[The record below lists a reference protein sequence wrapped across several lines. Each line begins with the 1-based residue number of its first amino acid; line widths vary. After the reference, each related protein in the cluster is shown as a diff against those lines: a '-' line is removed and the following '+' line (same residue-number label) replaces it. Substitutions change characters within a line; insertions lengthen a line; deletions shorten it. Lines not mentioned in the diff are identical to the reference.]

1 MARQIYTKPTSPITL
16 ESPIESVPGAAKYK
30 PKLSKL
36 GIFTVR
42 DLLFHFPS
50 RYDDLRLVMSTTQ
63 ASSMLG
69 EKVVIEGVVST
80 IKNTFAFRRRMMITE
95 AVIADD
101 EGSLRAVWFN
111 QYYLEKSLPPGTPV
125 RLAGKIAI
133 TKRGVF
139 MTNPTHEKYDP
150 NHGGEPVH
158 TGGFVPVYPET
169 TGVSSRLLRFL
180 IKPVLGSVEIP
191 DTLPASV
198 LKQFD
203 VISLDAAMREV
214 HFPST
219 EEKAKK
225 ARERIAFDEILAMQ
239 LRALTERRKL
249 VTLKS
254 APIPFDQQF
263 IKDRIKKLPFDL
275 TKDQKVALWEILKD
289 FERHYPM
296 NRLLEGDV
304 GSGKTVV
311 ALLSALQVFKAGWQT
326 AYLAPTE
333 ILAQQHFK
341 TVTDFAGDVLR
352 VALLTGSGARLS
364 DGPITKAALKR
375 AVGKGEVDLLI
386 GTHALLEEDV
396 LLPKLALVIIDEQHR
411 FGISQRA
418 ALLRPRGLSQLVP
431 HLLSMTATPIP
442 RTLALTVFGDLDISI
457 IREKPKNRI
466 PIKTSVVPPSLRQE
480 AYEHIDREISSGRQI
495 FVLCPRVQLTPEIVE
510 SDQKKPRRQ
519 PRLDELDAVAVEEEF
534 KRLSEKVF
542 SHRRLA
548 KLHGRMKPKDK
559 ESTMREFKDG
569 WYDILV
575 TTSVV
580 EVGVDVPNA
589 TVMAIENADRFGLAQ
604 LHQFR
609 GRVGRAE
616 HQSYCFLFAS
626 SGEKAVNRR
635 LSALV
640 KCEDGFT
647 LAEQDLKLRGPGE
660 FLGTRQSGLPD
671 IAMSSL
677 ADVEVIKKARLASR
691 VILKEDPSLKKYPL
705 LRRQLSESR
714 GLAHRE

>member
-1 MARQIYTKPTSPITL
+1 MVKQVNAKFPDL
-16 ESPIESVPGAAKYK
+16 ETPIESIPGVSRYK
-30 PKLSKL
+30 SKLSKL
-36 GIFTVR
+36 GILTVR
-42 DLLFHFPS
+42 NLLFHFPS
-50 RYDDLRLVMSTTQ
+50 RHDDLRSVVSTVQ
-63 ASSMLG
+63 ASNMLG
-69 EKVVIEGVVST
+69 EKVVVEGIVSS

-95 AVIADD
+95 AVVADD

-111 QYYLEKSLPPGTPV
+111 QPYLEKSLPSGTPV

-139 MTNPTHEKYDP
+139 ITNPVHEKYYP
-150 NHGGEPVH
+150 GQSGEPTH
-158 TGGFVPVYPET
+158 TGGLVPVYPET

-180 IKPVLGSVEIP
+180 IKPILAGIEIP
-191 DTLPASV
+191 DTLSAPL
-198 LKQFD
+198 LKQFNI
-203 VISLDAAMREV
+203 VPLDTAIREV
-214 HFPST
+214 HFPSG
-219 EEKAKK
+219 EEQVKK

-254 APIPFDQQF
+254 ASIPFNQPF
-263 IKDRIKKLPFDL
+263 IKERIKKLPFIL
-275 TKDQKVALWEILKD
+275 TKDQKVALWEVLKD
-289 FERHYPM
+289 FERRYPM

-311 ALLSALQVFKAGWQT
+311 ALLSALQVFQAGWQI

-341 TVTDFAGDVLR
+341 TMTDLAGDALKI
-352 VALLTGSGARLS
+352 ALLTGSGARSLTGQLS
-364 DGPITKAALKR
+364 KMALKK
-375 AVGKGEVDLLI
+375 AVNNGEIDLLV

-396 LLPKLALVIIDEQHR
+396 LLPRLALVVIDEQHR

-418 ALLRPRGLSQLVP
+418 KLLRPRGSSQLVP

-457 IREKPKNRI
+457 IKEKPKNRK

-480 AYEHIDREISSGRQI
+480 AYEHIDREISAGRQV
-495 FVLCPRVQLTPEIVE
+495 FVLCPRVELAPEPAPE
-510 SDQKKPRRQ
+510 GTKLHRQ
-519 PRLDELDAVAVEEEF
+519 SRLDELDAVAVEEEF

-542 SHRRLA
+542 PHRRIA

-575 TTSVV
+575 TTSVI

-589 TVMAIENADRFGLAQ
+589 AVMAIENADRFGLAQ

-626 SGEKAVNRR
+626 SDEKAVNKR
-635 LSALV
+635 LAALV
-640 KCEDGFT
+640 ECEDGFM

-677 ADVEVIKKARLASR
+677 ADVSIIKKARLASR
-691 VILKEDPSLKKYPL
+691 VILKDDPSLKKYPL

-714 GLAHRE
+714 SLAHRE

>member
-1 MARQIYTKPTSPITL
+1 MARQTNNKFPAL
-16 ESPIESVPGAAKYK
+16 EATIESISGASKYK
-30 PKLSKL
+30 SKLLKL
-36 GIFTVR
+36 GILTVR
-42 DLLFHFPS
+42 DLIFHFPS
-50 RYDDLRLVMSTTQ
+50 RYDDLRLVVSTVQ
-63 ASSMLG
+63 ASDMLG
-69 EKVVIEGVVST
+69 ERVVVEGVVSS

-95 AVIADD
+95 AVVADD

-111 QYYLEKSLPPGTPV
+111 QPYLEKSMVPGTHV

-139 MTNPTHEKYDP
+139 MTNPVHEKYYP
-150 NHGGEPVH
+150 GQVGEPTH

-180 IKPVLGSVEIP
+180 IKPILAGVEIP
-191 DTLPASV
+191 DPLPTA
-198 LKQFD
+198 LLEQFNVIPLD
-203 VISLDAAMREV
+203 VAIREI

-219 EEKAKK
+219 DEQAKK

-239 LRALTERRKL
+239 LRSLTERRKL

-254 APIPFDQQF
+254 AAISFDQQF
-263 IKDRIKKLPFDL
+263 IKDRIKKLPFVL
-275 TKDQKVALWEILKD
+275 TKDQKVALWEIFKD
-289 FERHYPM
+289 FERRYPM

-311 ALLSALQVFKAGWQT
+311 ALLATLQVFQAGWQT

-341 TVTDFAGDVLR
+341 TMTDLAGDAIKI
-352 VALLTGSGARLS
+352 ALLTSSGARSMHGPLS
-364 DGPITKAALKR
+364 KQALKK
-375 AVGKGEVDLLI
+375 AVSNGEVDLLV

-396 LLPKLALVIIDEQHR
+396 LLPKLALVVIDEQHR

-418 ALLRPRGLSQLVP
+418 TLLRPRGYSQLVP

-457 IREKPKNRI
+457 IKEKPKNRR
-466 PIKTSVVPPSLRQE
+466 PIETSVVPPSLRQE
-480 AYEHIDREISSGRQI
+480 AYEHMDREILAGRQI
-495 FVLCPRVQLTPEIVE
+495 FVLCPRVQLTPESVP
-510 SDQKKPRRQ
+510 DGAKPRRQ

-534 KRLSEKVF
+534 KRLSENVF
-542 SHRRLA
+542 PHRRLA

-575 TTSVV
+575 TTSVI

-616 HQSYCFLFAS
+616 HQSYCFLFTS
-626 SGEKAVNRR
+626 SDEKAINKR
-635 LSALV
+635 LAALV
-640 KCEDGFT
+640 ECEDGFT

-671 IAMSSL
+671 IAMNSL
-677 ADVEVIKKARLASR
+677 ADVEIIKKARLASR
-691 VILKEDPSLKKYPL
+691 VILREDPSLKKYPM

-714 GLAHRE
+714 GLSHRE

>member
-1 MARQIYTKPTSPITL
+1 MIKQIATNPPTL
-16 ESPIESVPGAAKYK
+16 ESTIELTPGVAKYK
-30 PKLSKL
+30 SKLVKL
-36 GIFTVR
+36 GIHTVR

-50 RYDDLRLVMSTTQ
+50 RYDDLRLVVSTIQ
-63 ASSMLG
+63 ASTMLG
-69 EKVVIEGVVST
+69 ERVVVEGVISS

-95 AVIADD
+95 AVVSDD

-111 QYYLEKSLPPGTPV
+111 QSYLEKSMIPGTPV

-139 MTNPTHEKYDP
+139 MTNPVHERYSP
-150 NHGGEPVH
+150 GQAGEPTH
-158 TGGFVPVYPET
+158 TGGLVPVYPET

-180 IKPVLGSVEIP
+180 IKPVLSKIKITDP
-191 DTLPASV
+191 LPSSIG
-198 LKQFD
+198 KQFA
-203 VISLDAAMREV
+203 VMPLDAAIKEI
-214 HFPST
+214 HFPTT
-219 EEKAKK
+219 EEQLKRAQ
-225 ARERIAFDEILAMQ
+225 ERIAFDEILGMQ
-239 LRALTERRKL
+239 LRALVERRKL
-249 VTLKS
+249 VTLTS
-254 APIPFDQQF
+254 APITFDQHF
-263 IKDRIKKLPFDL
+263 MRDRIKKLPFTL

-289 FERHYPM
+289 FERRYPM

-311 ALLSALQVFKAGWQT
+311 ALLAALQTHKAGWQT

-341 TVTDFAGDVLR
+341 TMTDLAGDIIR
-352 VALLTGSGARLS
+352 IGLLTGSGARQS
-364 DGPITKAALKR
+364 TGPVSKPALKKS
-375 AVGKGEVDLLI
+375 VSKGEIDVLI
-386 GTHALLEEDV
+386 GTHALLEDDV

-418 ALLRPRGLSQLVP
+418 SLLRPKGSNQIVP

-457 IREKPKNRI
+457 IKEKPKNRK
-466 PIKTSVVPPSLRQE
+466 PIKTSVVPPLLRQQ
-480 AYEHIDREISSGRQI
+480 AYGHIDREISDGRQV
-495 FVLCPRVQLTPEIVE
+495 FVLCPRVQLAPEQPMGETKEVH
-510 SDQKKPRRQ
+510 RQ

-534 KRLSEKVF
+534 QRLSKEVF
-542 SHRRLA
+542 PHRRLA
-548 KLHGRMKPKDK
+548 KLHGRMKPKEK
-559 ESTMREFKDG
+559 ESTMREFKEG

-626 SGEKAVNRR
+626 SDEKAVNKR

-640 KCEDGFT
+640 ECEDGFT

-660 FLGTRQSGLPD
+660 FMGTRQSGVPD

-677 ADVEVIKKARLASR
+677 ANVEIIKKARLASR
-691 VILKEDPSLKKYPL
+691 VILKDDPNLKKYPL
-705 LRRQLSESR
+705 LRRRLSEFRS
-714 GLAHRE
+714 LTHRE